1 MGPSLDDP
9 PRATVVTDVP
19 ASMVRLL
26 ATGFLILAILLVYL
40 LAAFWPVV
48 NPADTNKEPFNNVTL
63 FVVWN
68 FKIATEIRLIW
79 LVMIAAA
86 LGSYVHTVTSFTS
99 YVGNRSLVRSWLWWY
114 ALRPA
119 IGVAL
124 ALIFYFVVRGGLF
137 SNASLG
143 KDISPFGVAALSGM
157 VGMFSKQAADKLE
170 EVFNNLFR
178 TPDGQG
184 DDTRSDKL
192 SPVQIAIDS
201 IDPPSVDQGSG
212 PISLSV
218 KGRGF
223 SDTCEVTVNGQ
234 SRTTQFKSATALTAQ
249 IKADDLTSAGSLQV
263 AVRSPGPPENSS
275 SSVQLVV
282 KAPGAP

>member
-119 IGVAL
+119 IGSEQ
-124 ALIFYFVVRGGLF
+124 F
-137 SNASLG
+137 
-143 KDISPFGVAALSGM
+143 P
-157 VGMFSKQAADKLE
+157 
-170 EVFNNLFR
+170 
-178 TPDGQG
+178 P
-184 DDTRSDKL
+184 RSRRC
-192 SPVQIAIDS
+192 A
-201 IDPPSVDQGSG
+201 
-212 PISLSV
+212 
-218 KGRGF
+218 
-223 SDTCEVTVNGQ
+223 
-234 SRTTQFKSATALTAQ
+234 
-249 IKADDLTSAGSLQV
+249 
-263 AVRSPGPPENSS
+263 PPEITM
-275 SSVQLVV
+275 
-282 KAPGAP
+282 